1 MALVLTGRIVP
12 LDAADPDAVFAGRVF
27 IDDQGTIEAVTR
39 GNVTGPTGFTTAP
52 TIDVGDAFVLPGL
65 IDLHNHVGY
74 NTLPLWA
81 EPRQQ
86 TPFAHHDSWTR
97 APTYQSS
104 ISWPANA
111 LVQAAPEA
119 ALAYV
124 QLRALV
130 GGTTAIQGWPIASR
144 EHVEVL
150 RHIDDETAG
159 ATNRNLIVTSA
170 LTKKP

>member
-52 TIDVGDAFVLPGL
+52 AIDVGDAFVLPGL

-86 TPFAHHDSWTR
+86 TPFAHHDSWIR
-97 APTYQSS
+97 APTYQFH
-104 ISWPANA
+104 P
-111 LVQAAPEA
+111 
-119 ALAYV
+119 
-124 QLRALV
+124 
-130 GGTTAIQGWPIASR
+130 
-144 EHVEVL
+144 
-150 RHIDDETAG
+150 DD
-159 ATNRNLIVTSA
+159 
-170 LTKKP
+170 